1 VYVLYIPVMMVAKR
15 ILKQSYIVD
24 GNTGNTAVLNEV
36 EVRDTLQLERQTDTL
51 IGAMNAQTG
60 RL

>member
-1 VYVLYIPVMMVAKR
+1 MVAKH
-15 ILKQSYIVD
+15 ILKHSYIVD
-24 GNTGNTAVLNEV
+24 GNAGNTAVLNEV

>member
-1 VYVLYIPVMMVAKR
+1 MMVAKR